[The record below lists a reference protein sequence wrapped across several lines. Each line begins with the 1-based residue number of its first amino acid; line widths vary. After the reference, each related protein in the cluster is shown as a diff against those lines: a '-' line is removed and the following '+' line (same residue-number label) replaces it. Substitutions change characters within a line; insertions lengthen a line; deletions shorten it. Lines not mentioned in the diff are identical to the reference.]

1 MVFKM
6 AIVKSNF
13 IPRLEGN
20 ILFIN
25 DIPSLKAADSRG
37 IIVLENIEKMLK
49 DQEFQQVSLKYEEQT
64 QSWVDAQY
72 RHVIFNLNSDL
83 AKPVVSEYLSPE
95 TPMAQQTQVGN
106 LDYALGTDGGIA
118 ITSADN
124 NLVNANEVKRRTTTV
139 KEKPAT

>member
-1 MVFKM
+1 MT
-6 AIVKSNF
+6 IVKSNF
-13 IPRLEGN
+13 IPTLQGN
-20 ILFIN
+20 ILLIN
-25 DIPSLKAADSRG
+25 NIPSIKAADSRG

-64 QSWVDAQY
+64 KSWVDAQY
-72 RHVIFNLNSDL
+72 RHVLFNLNSDL
-83 AKPVVSEYLSPE
+83 AKPIVSEYLSPE

>member
-1 MVFKM
+1 MAFKM
-6 AIVKSNF
+6 TIVKSNF
-13 IPRLEGN
+13 IPTLQGN
-20 ILFIN
+20 ILLIN
-25 DIPSLKAADSRG
+25 NIPSIKAADSRG

-64 QSWVDAQY
+64 KSWVDAQY
-72 RHVIFNLNSDL
+72 RHVLFNLNSDL
-83 AKPVVSEYLSPE
+83 AKPIVSEYLSPE